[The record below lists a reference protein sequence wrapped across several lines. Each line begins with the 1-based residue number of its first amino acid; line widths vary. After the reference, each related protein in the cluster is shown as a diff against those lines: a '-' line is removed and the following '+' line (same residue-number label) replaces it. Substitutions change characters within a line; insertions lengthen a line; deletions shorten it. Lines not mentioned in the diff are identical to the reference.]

1 MTTLASLDK
10 AKVRRSFGAA
20 ALSYDGLAELQ
31 RRVALELLNRFPPL
45 EEDGVLLDVG
55 CGTGF
60 LSKRL
65 AGRAASHLLVAL
77 DLALPMLQASR
88 RNYPGMAAHYLC
100 ADAERLPFAA
110 QSVSQ
115 IYSNLALQWM
125 QDLPATLDE
134 FRRALG
140 PKGRLVFATFGPATL
155 HELKS
160 AWAAVDSYTHVNSFH
175 DIAAIRRFLRAAEF
189 RNICA
194 ESVIYQTG
202 YPSVQDLMRELK
214 GIGAHN
220 VNHGRN
226 RKLTTRTQLQRMIA
240 SYQKQV
246 QGAEIIASYE
256 IIFVKAEV
264 E

>member
-1 MTTLASLDK
+1 MTMLASLDK

-45 EEDGVLLDVG
+45 EEDGILLDVG

-65 AGRAASHLLVAL
+65 AEGAESRRLIAL
-77 DLALPMLQASR
+77 DLALPMLQTSR
-88 RNYPGMAAHYLC
+88 LNYPDMVAQYVC

-110 QSVSQ
+110 QSIRQ

-125 QDLPATLDE
+125 QDLSATLVG

-175 DIAAIRRFLRAAEF
+175 DIAAIRRFLLAAGF
-189 RNICA
+189 RDICA
-194 ESVIYQTG
+194 ENVLYQTS
-202 YPSVQDLMRELK
+202 YASVQDLMRELK
-214 GIGAHN
+214 GIGARN
-220 VNHGRN
+220 VNQGRN
-226 RKLTTRTQLQRMIA
+226 RQPTTRSQLQRMIA
-240 SYQKQV
+240 FYQKQMP
-246 QGAEIIASYE
+246 GAEIIASYE

-264 E
+264 A